1 MIANEAERARG
12 NAMIRAGMNRTLVV
26 VATLYVVL
34 LVASVLGVA
43 KPF

>member
-1 MIANEAERARG
+1 
-12 NAMIRAGMNRTLVV
+12 MIRAGMNRTLVV